1 MNKSKSIEKKV
12 FDLFSIDSVLVNKM
26 HNFVNNGDSE
36 NLIAIFDRL
45 HAADIAD
52 FLEQVSKSE
61 RIKIIKMWGASV
73 SGQVLSELDEHVR
86 DELLEEIPSEYL
98 VDAVKELQTDDLVYL
113 IEDLVEPEQEKL
125 LSALDQTERAA
136 IERSLQYKEDT
147 AGRLMQLEVVT
158 APEYWTVGNTIDFLR
173 SSSNLP
179 HYYYEIIIV
188 SPLMHPIG
196 VISLASLLS
205 SVRKVSL
212 KSIMRRDVKVIKA
225 NALKAD
231 VAYAF
236 NQYRMV
242 SAPVVDQYNRLIG
255 LITIDDAMDALEDET
270 EEDLKRLAGLGN
282 EELSDS
288 FVGITLARFPW
299 LATNLITAVLA
310 SLVIAQFSDTIESI
324 VALAI
329 LMPIVASMGGNA
341 GTQTLT
347 IAVRA
352 LATRDLTSE
361 NLKRVI
367 LREISVGLMNGFIFS
382 IVVGSI
388 GFIWYQSIWL
398 GAVLGAAMIC
408 NMLVAGLAGILVP
421 VGLSKL
427 KIDPALSSGVFV
439 TTVTDIVGLFAFLA
453 LASIFLL

>member
-1 MNKSKSIEKKV
+1 M
-12 FDLFSIDSVLVNKM
+12 
-26 HNFVNNGDSE
+26 
-36 NLIAIFDRL
+36 
-45 HAADIAD
+45 
-52 FLEQVSKSE
+52 
-61 RIKIIKMWGASV
+61 
-73 SGQVLSELDEHVR
+73 
-86 DELLEEIPSEYL
+86 
-98 VDAVKELQTDDLVYL
+98 
-113 IEDLVEPEQEKL
+113 
-125 LSALDQTERAA
+125 
-136 IERSLQYKEDT
+136 
-147 AGRLMQLEVVT
+147 
-158 APEYWTVGNTIDFLR
+158 
-173 SSSNLP
+173 
-179 HYYYEIIIV
+179 
-188 SPLMHPIG
+188 
-196 VISLASLLS
+196 
-205 SVRKVSL
+205 
-212 KSIMRRDVKVIKA
+212 
-225 NALKAD
+225 
-231 VAYAF
+231 
-236 NQYRMV
+236 
-242 SAPVVDQYNRLIG
+242 
-255 LITIDDAMDALEDET
+255 
-270 EEDLKRLAGLGN
+270 
-282 EELSDS
+282 
-288 FVGITLARFPW
+288 ARFPW

-367 LREISVGLMNGFIFS
+367 LREISVGLMNGLIFS

-439 TTVTDIVGLFAFLA
+439 TTATDIVGLFAFLA